1 MKRQVALFLFDEV
14 EVLDFAGP
22 YEVFSVADELHD
34 SSLFDVTIVAAE
46 DRPVSARNGLSVN
59 PDRTIHETA
68 STDILV
74 VPGGVG
80 TRPLLEK
87 QEVLDWIAGISGTA
101 THVLSVCSGSLLLAR
116 AGLLRGLQATSHH
129 RVLDK
134 LADLSPETEVL
145 RDVRFTDNGR
155 ILTSAGIS
163 AGIDMS
169 LYLLENLCGRAV
181 VDATAGYMEYR
192 RA

>member
-22 YEVFSVADELHD
+22 YEVFSVADELHA

-59 PDRTIHETA
+59 PDRTIRETG

-87 QEVLDWIAGISGTA
+87 QEVLDWIAGISETA
-101 THVLSVCSGSLLLAR
+101 THVVSVCSGSLLLAR
-116 AGLLRGLQATSHH
+116 AGLLRGLKATSHH
-129 RVLDK
+129 RVLEK
-134 LADLSPETEVL
+134 LASLSPETEVL
-145 RDVRFTDNGR
+145 RDVRFTDNGK

-169 LYLLENLCGRAV
+169 LYLLENLCGKAV